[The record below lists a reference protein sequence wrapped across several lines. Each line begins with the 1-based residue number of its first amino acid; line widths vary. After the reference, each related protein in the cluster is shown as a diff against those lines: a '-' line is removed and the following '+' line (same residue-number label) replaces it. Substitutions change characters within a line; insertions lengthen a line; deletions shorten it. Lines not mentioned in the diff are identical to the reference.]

1 LVEEEKDAGC
11 ARCLLDS
18 TQAAAAWLACHGAHG
33 GVRFL
38 LLLRARRIQA
48 LKAEDSAELIH
59 CNACFTD
66 AFMSYL
72 LTSNLIQ
79 PHS

>member
-1 LVEEEKDAGC
+1 MLGGLGTSGGC
-11 ARCLLDS
+11 SVARMP
-18 TQAAAAWLACHGAHG
+18 AWAHG

-48 LKAEDSAELIH
+48 LKAEESAELIH

-79 PHS
+79 VMKLDPHSVRF

>member
-1 LVEEEKDAGC
+1 MLGGLGASGSV
-11 ARCLLDS
+11 ARMP
-18 TQAAAAWLACHGAHG
+18 AWAHG

-48 LKAEDSAELIH
+48 LKAEESAELIH

-79 PHS
+79 VMKLDPHSVRF

>member
-1 LVEEEKDAGC
+1 MLVGLDASGGGGV
-11 ARCLLDS
+11 ARMP
-18 TQAAAAWLACHGAHG
+18 AWAHG

-48 LKAEDSAELIH
+48 LKAEESAELIH

-79 PHS
+79 VMKLDPHSVRF